1 MTNNTNRR
9 IKIGIF
15 GLSRGKSFIDG
26 ILSCGGEVVA
36 LCDSDESRIAER
48 QKTVPNAVGYTN
60 FDEFLCHEGLDAVV
74 IANYF
79 HEHAPFAVKA
89 LEKNIHVLSECIP
102 AATMGDA
109 VALVRA
115 VEKSKATY
123 MLAEN
128 YPFMKYVEEMRR
140 VYQSG
145 SIGKVL
151 FAEGE
156 YNHPLW
162 NDWSTGD
169 CMELLCPHSKHWRYH
184 MPRVYYI
191 THSLAPLCYITGVM
205 PKRISAFPV
214 SHPFTKE
221 TCLSDLYWRLP
232 DRSAI
237 VNCFNDDGSVFR
249 VTGWA
254 QFGGEANA
262 YRVCGSLGQ
271 IENIRG
277 EDDRV
282 MLRYNDYAVPEGMNK
297 VNSYIPEW
305 DPEVKALAE
314 NAGHGGGDYLV
325 VKEFFDAIR
334 EERDP
339 IFDVYF
345 GATLSAVA
353 ILGHRSALE
362 YGVPYDIPDFKDE
375 AERTKWENDFLTPMW
390 GSDGTPPS
398 MPNTELA
405 EYLPTEQSMAEY
417 DAAVAKYRAEQA
429 AKNK

>member
-1 MTNNTNRR
+1 M
-9 IKIGIF
+9 
-15 GLSRGKSFIDG
+15 
-26 ILSCGGEVVA
+26 VA
-36 LCDSDESRIAER
+36 LCDTDESRIAER
-48 QKTVPNAVGYTN
+48 QKTVPNAVGYTD
-60 FDEFLCHEGLDAVV
+60 FDKFLCHNGMDAVV

-79 HEHAPFAVKA
+79 HEHAPFAIKA
-89 LEKNIHVLSECIP
+89 LEKDIHVLSECIP

-115 VEKSKATY
+115 AEKSKATY

-128 YPFMKYVEEMRR
+128 YPFMKFTEEMRR
-140 VYQSG
+140 VYQGG
-145 SIGKVL
+145 SLGKVL

-162 NDWSTGD
+162 NDWSRGD
-169 CMELLCPHSKHWRYH
+169 CMKLLCPHSKHWRYH

-205 PKRISAFPV
+205 PKRVSAFPV

-262 YRVCGSLGQ
+262 YRICGTLGQ

-277 EDDRV
+277 YDDRI
-282 MLRYNDYAVPEGMNK
+282 MLRYNDYAIPEGMNK
-297 VNSYIPEW
+297 VNDYYPEW
-305 DPEVKALAE
+305 DPAVKAKAE
-314 NAGHGGGDYLV
+314 GAGHGGGDYLV
-325 VKEFFDAIR
+325 VKEFCDAIR
-334 EERDP
+334 ENRAP

-362 YGVPYDIPDFKDE
+362 YGTPFDIPDFKSEED
-375 AERTKWENDFLTPMW
+375 RTKWEDDFLTPMW
-390 GSDGTPPS
+390 GSDGTAPTI
-398 MPNTELA
+398 PNTELA
-405 EYLPTEQSMAEY
+405 EYVPTEESMAEY
-417 DAAVAKYRAEQA
+417 DAAIARYRERI
-429 AKNK
+429 KNKQ